1 MRAKIFLLKASC
13 ILLSAFLICGN
24 TTLPAYCQQ
33 MVASVTT
40 AQPEFMAGVEM
51 SLHYKKEVIINIVT
65 PAAIAII
72 PKKAEVPVVPVIAM
86 PPETPGRMLLPVNDS
101 TMPAIGAVTPAI
113 PDSAAPAATSPT
125 PTEHKEPE
133 QVTITKPDATQEKG
147 TTIIAISET
156 HPDFNDP
163 ASFIE
168 EVADPVI
175 IKYADMIS
183 LEPSDI
189 SNYPLYRFIDEW
201 YGVKYR
207 WGGSTRKG
215 IDCSAL
221 SQKLYTQVYN
231 TKIKR
236 TSKQQFRNCER
247 FKKHTEASEGDLVF
261 FRINR
266 IRLSHVGVY
275 LANGYFVHASRGH
288 GVMISNLENKY
299 WRRRYASCGR
309 IEREETEAESD
320 YAQ

>member
-24 TTLPAYCQQ
+24 TTLPALGQQ
-33 MVASVTT
+33 LAGVIG

-51 SLHYKKEVIINIVT
+51 SLHYKKEVIVNIVT
-65 PAAIAII
+65 PAAMTAT
-72 PKKAEVPVVPVIAM
+72 PKKAAAPVVPVIAQV
-86 PPETPGRMLLPVNDS
+86 PETAVRIQLPVSDS
-101 TMPAIGAVTPAI
+101 AAPYIAELAPVI
-113 PDSAAPAATSPT
+113 PDSAVSVTTHAAA
-125 PTEHKEPE
+125 ENKEPE

-147 TTIIAISET
+147 TTIIAINET
-156 HPDFNDP
+156 HPGFDDP

-168 EVADPVI
+168 EIADPVI

-183 LEPSDI
+183 VEPSDI
-189 SNYPLYRFIDEW
+189 SNYPLYRFIDKW
-201 YGVKYR
+201 YGVKYK
-207 WGGSTRKG
+207 WGGATNKG
-215 IDCSAL
+215 IDCSAF
-221 SQKLYTQVYN
+221 SQKLYSSVYN
-231 TKIKR
+231 KEIKR

-288 GVMISNLENKY
+288 GVMISNLESKY
-299 WRRRYASCGR
+299 WRRRYAGCGR

-320 YAQ
+320 YTQ

>member
-24 TTLPAYCQQ
+24 TTPAAFGQE
-33 MVASVTT
+33 VASVIST
-40 AQPEFMAGVEM
+40 QSEFMAGLEM
-51 SLHYKKEVIINIVT
+51 SLHFKKEVIINIVT
-65 PAAIAII
+65 PAAISIA
-72 PKKAEVPVVPVIAM
+72 PQKAELALVPIIARL
-86 PPETPGRMLLPVNDS
+86 PKIPEKMQLPVSDS
-101 TMPAIGAVTPAI
+101 ASPSIAVLTPSV
-113 PDSAAPAATSPT
+113 PDSAAPAATTPT
-125 PTEHKEPE
+125 PPENKEPE
-133 QVTITKPDATQEKG
+133 QVTITRPDATQEKG
-147 TTIIAISET
+147 TTIIAINET

-168 EVADPVI
+168 EVTDPVI
-175 IKYADMIS
+175 TKYAEMIS

-201 YGVKYR
+201 YGVRYR

-266 IRLSHVGVY
+266 VRLSHVGIY

-288 GVMISNLENKY
+288 GVMISSLDNKY
-299 WRRRYASCGR
+299 WRRRHAGYGR
-309 IEREETEAESD
+309 IERAEPDAESD
-320 YAQ
+320 YTQ

>member
-24 TTLPAYCQQ
+24 TTLPAFGQQ
-33 MVASVTT
+33 LAGVFA

-51 SLHYKKEVIINIVT
+51 SLHYKKEVIVNIVT
-65 PAAIAII
+65 PPTIAIP
-72 PKKAEVPVVPVIAM
+72 PKKAEVPVVAVLTPA
-86 PPETPGRMLLPVNDS
+86 PKTPGKIPLPVRDS
-101 TMPAIGAVTPAI
+101 ITTDIAVFAPIIT
-113 PDSAAPAATSPT
+113 DSAVSATT
-125 PTEHKEPE
+125 HTRAENKEPE

-147 TTIIAISET
+147 TTIIAINET
-156 HPDFNDP
+156 HPGFDDP

-168 EVADPVI
+168 EIADPVI
-175 IKYADMIS
+175 VKYADMIS
-183 LEPSDI
+183 VEPSDI
-189 SNYPLYRFIDEW
+189 SNYPLYRFIDKW
-201 YGVKYR
+201 YGVRYK
-207 WGGSTRKG
+207 WGGATSKG
-215 IDCSAL
+215 IDCSAF
-221 SQKLYTQVYN
+221 SQKLYSNVYN
-231 TKIKR
+231 KEIKR

-247 FKKHTEASEGDLVF
+247 FKKHTESSEGDLVF

-288 GVMISNLENKY
+288 GVMISNLESKY
-299 WRRRYASCGR
+299 WRRRYAGCGR